1 MNASYES
8 MDETSLL
15 KSLRISDE
23 GAFTWLVQQYH
34 NSLVRLAFSYVGDS
48 GLAEEVAQE
57 TWLAVLKGLDRF
69 EGRSTIKTWIFTILT
84 NRAKTRAQ
92 REKRSL
98 PFVNLDDAFENEPT
112 VDPARFNPSTSP
124 TFPGHWSVNP
134 VSWENIPEKTML
146 SREFYNV
153 VLKAVSDLPPGQ
165 QAVITL
171 CDIEG
176 FSPKE
181 TCNILDI
188 SETNQR
194 VLLHRARARVRQALE
209 NYLKMEN

>member
-1 MNASYES
+1 

-15 KSLRISDE
+15 KSLRKSDE
-23 GAFTWLVQQYH
+23 GAFAWLVQQYH

-57 TWLAVLKGLDRF
+57 TWLAVLKSLDRF

-92 REKRSL
+92 REKRFLSL
-98 PFVNLDDAFENEPT
+98 VDLDETFENEPT
-112 VDPARFNPSTSP
+112 VDPARFNPSASP
-124 TFPGHWSVNP
+124 RFPGHWSVNP

-146 SREFYNV
+146 SRELYDV
-153 VLKAVSDLPPGQ
+153 VLKAVSELSLGQ

-176 FSPKE
+176 FSSKE
-181 TCNILDI
+181 TCNILSI